1 MAATPIGWK
10 LALAVALGGAIFF
23 SAYAAAPRRT
33 VPGPDLR
40 RLILAAVVLYGVGAL
55 AAVSH
60 HRILAGIVY
69 AAGIVVCTLAV
80 WLSRGIDPE
89 DPPSDGEEPSDEG
102 PPPSPDGLPEFDW
115 DDFERAFRDYAEDR
129 TPEPVA

>member
-10 LALAVALGGAIFF
+10 IALAVALGGAIFF
-23 SAYAAAPRRT
+23 SAYAAAPRRI

-40 RLILAAVVLYGVGAL
+40 RLILSAVALYAVGAV
-55 AAVSH
+55 AALSH
-60 HRILAGIVY
+60 HRLLAGIAY

-89 DPPSDGEEPSDEG
+89 DPPSDGEEPSDER

-115 DDFERAFRDYAEDR
+115 DDFERAFRKYADDR